1 VKYSFP
7 LKLALIRILAQPQ
20 GIVTSAN
27 IAWLSCS
34 FCIGYFRAVLSPYIS
49 GQKIILVLG
58 GFYAVFTCDSP
69 KSRI

>member
-7 LKLALIRILAQPQ
+7 LKLAMIRILAQPQ

-27 IAWLSCS
+27 IAYLSCS

-58 GFYAVFTCDSP
+58 GFCAVFTCDSS